1 MLGLKILEN
10 QDAISARVKGEILDH
25 EIDTYKS
32 LGVETLVVRTKEN
45 NIVDYENFED
55 FSVISGGFGNSS
67 HPTQALIDIS
77 TLIKFDKLSYEIP
90 ITYVGDLKHSRVF
103 SSGRELLTKLGY
115 KIGVLTNKDL
125 LPDNLD
131 NLHIFNSWE
140 EVIKYSGSVELL
152 RIQKERLKNLDGFD
166 FEDFIKNFQLN
177 NEILESAKKDFIVM
191 HPMPINIGIEIDKE
205 ALKNNRFIYKEQLKL
220 ATKTRV
226 LVISLHMEK
235 YDKSSNFIDLHT
247 HTRFPDKNNFPT
259 SEINQAAKYGG
270 YSEIL
275 AMANSEIPIDSIE
288 NLEIARVWIKI

>member
-1 MLGLKILEN
+1 MENLLNFKNIDKENLEKIIENILSINLKTLNQIDSITLLQFNESSTRTRLSFNVAAQLLGLKILEN

-103 SSGRELLTKLGY
+103 SSGRELLTKLGH
-115 KIGVLTNKDL
+115 KVGVLTNKDL

-140 EVIKYSGSVELL
+140 EVVEYSGSVELL

-226 LVISLHMEK
+226 VS
-235 YDKSSNFIDLHT
+235 YQFAYG
-247 HTRFPDKNNFPT
+247 
-259 SEINQAAKYGG
+259 EI
-270 YSEIL
+270 
-275 AMANSEIPIDSIE
+275 
-288 NLEIARVWIKI
+288 

>member
-1 MLGLKILEN
+1 MENLLNFKNIEKEILEKIIENILSTNLKTLNQIDSITLLQFNESSTRTRLSFNVAAQLLGLKILEN

-77 TLIKFDKLSYEIP
+77 TLIKFGKLSYEIP

-115 KIGVLTNKDL
+115 KVGVLTSKDL

-177 NEILESAKKDFIVM
+177 NEILESAEKDFIVM
-191 HPMPINIGIEIDKE
+191 HPMPINIGIEIGKE

-226 LVISLHMEK
+226 VS
-235 YDKSSNFIDLHT
+235 YQFAYG
-247 HTRFPDKNNFPT
+247 
-259 SEINQAAKYGG
+259 EI
-270 YSEIL
+270 
-275 AMANSEIPIDSIE
+275 
-288 NLEIARVWIKI
+288 

>member
-1 MLGLKILEN
+1 MENLLNFKNIDKENLEKIIENILSINLKTLNQINSITLLQFNESSTRTRLSFNVAAQLLGLKILEN

-115 KIGVLTNKDL
+115 KVGVLTNKDL

-226 LVISLHMEK
+226 VS
-235 YDKSSNFIDLHT
+235 YQFAYG
-247 HTRFPDKNNFPT
+247 
-259 SEINQAAKYGG
+259 EI
-270 YSEIL
+270 
-275 AMANSEIPIDSIE
+275 
-288 NLEIARVWIKI
+288 

>member
-1 MLGLKILEN
+1 MENLLNFKNIDKENLEKIIENILSINLKTLNQIDSITLLQFNESSTRTRLSFNVAAQLLGLKILEN

-115 KIGVLTNKDL
+115 KVGVLTNKDL

-140 EVIKYSGSVELL
+140 EAIKYSGSVELL
-152 RIQKERLKNLDGFD
+152 RIQKERLKNLDGYD

-226 LVISLHMEK
+226 VS
-235 YDKSSNFIDLHT
+235 YQFAYG
-247 HTRFPDKNNFPT
+247 
-259 SEINQAAKYGG
+259 EI
-270 YSEIL
+270 
-275 AMANSEIPIDSIE
+275 
-288 NLEIARVWIKI
+288 

>member
-1 MLGLKILEN
+1 MENLLNFKNIDKENLEKIIENILSINLKTLNQINSITLLQFNESSTRTRLSFNVAAQLLGLKVLEN

-115 KIGVLTNKDL
+115 KVGVLTNKDL
-125 LPDNLD
+125 LPDSLD

-226 LVISLHMEK
+226 VS
-235 YDKSSNFIDLHT
+235 YQFAYG
-247 HTRFPDKNNFPT
+247 
-259 SEINQAAKYGG
+259 EI
-270 YSEIL
+270 
-275 AMANSEIPIDSIE
+275 
-288 NLEIARVWIKI
+288 

>member
-1 MLGLKILEN
+1 MENLLNFKNIDKENLEKIIENILSINLKTLNQIDSITLLQFNESSTRTRLSFNVAAQLLGLKILEN

-45 NIVDYENFED
+45 NIVDYENFEE

-115 KIGVLTNKDL
+115 KVGVLTNKDL

-166 FEDFIKNFQLN
+166 FKDFIKNFQLN

-226 LVISLHMEK
+226 VS
-235 YDKSSNFIDLHT
+235 YQFAYG
-247 HTRFPDKNNFPT
+247 
-259 SEINQAAKYGG
+259 EI
-270 YSEIL
+270 
-275 AMANSEIPIDSIE
+275 
-288 NLEIARVWIKI
+288 

>member
-1 MLGLKILEN
+1 MENLLNFKNIDKENLEKIIENILSINLKTLNQIDSITLLQFNESSTRTRLSFNVAAQLLGLKVLEN

-115 KIGVLTNKDL
+115 KVGVLTNKDL

-166 FEDFIKNFQLN
+166 FENFINNFQLN
-177 NEILESAKKDFIVM
+177 NEILETAEKDFIVM

-205 ALKNNRFIYKEQLKL
+205 ALKNNRFIYKEQLEL

-226 LVISLHMEK
+226 VS
-235 YDKSSNFIDLHT
+235 YQFAYG
-247 HTRFPDKNNFPT
+247 
-259 SEINQAAKYGG
+259 EI
-270 YSEIL
+270 
-275 AMANSEIPIDSIE
+275 
-288 NLEIARVWIKI
+288 

>member
-1 MLGLKILEN
+1 MENLLNFKNIDKENLEKIIENILSINLKTLNQINSITLLQFNESSTRTRLSFNVAAQLLGLKILEN
-10 QDAISARVKGEILDH
+10 LDAISARVKGEILDH

-45 NIVDYENFED
+45 NIEDYENFED

-115 KIGVLTNKDL
+115 KVGVLTNKDL

-131 NLHIFNSWE
+131 NLHIFKTWE

-166 FEDFIKNFQLN
+166 FENFINNFQLN
-177 NEILESAKKDFIVM
+177 NEILETAEKDFIVM

-205 ALKNNRFIYKEQLKL
+205 ALKNNRFIYKEQLEL

-226 LVISLHMEK
+226 VS
-235 YDKSSNFIDLHT
+235 YQFAYG
-247 HTRFPDKNNFPT
+247 
-259 SEINQAAKYGG
+259 EI
-270 YSEIL
+270 
-275 AMANSEIPIDSIE
+275 
-288 NLEIARVWIKI
+288 

>member
-1 MLGLKILEN
+1 MENLLNFKNIDKENLEKIIENILSINLKTLNQIDSITLLQFNESSTRTRLSFNVAAQLLGLKILEN

-115 KIGVLTNKDL
+115 KVGVLTNKDL

-166 FEDFIKNFQLN
+166 FENFIKNFQLN
-177 NEILESAKKDFIVM
+177 NEILETAEKDFIVM

-226 LVISLHMEK
+226 VS
-235 YDKSSNFIDLHT
+235 YQFAYG
-247 HTRFPDKNNFPT
+247 
-259 SEINQAAKYGG
+259 EI
-270 YSEIL
+270 
-275 AMANSEIPIDSIE
+275 
-288 NLEIARVWIKI
+288 

>member
-1 MLGLKILEN
+1 MENLLNFKNIDKENLEKIIENILSTNLKTLNQIDSITLLQFNESSTRTRLSFNVAAQLLGLKILEN

-77 TLIKFDKLSYEIP
+77 TLIKFGKLSYEIP

-115 KIGVLTNKDL
+115 KVGVLTSKDL

-166 FEDFIKNFQLN
+166 FENFINNFQLN
-177 NEILESAKKDFIVM
+177 NEILESAEKDFIVM
-191 HPMPINIGIEIDKE
+191 HPMPINIGIEIGKE

-226 LVISLHMEK
+226 VS
-235 YDKSSNFIDLHT
+235 YQFAYG
-247 HTRFPDKNNFPT
+247 
-259 SEINQAAKYGG
+259 EI
-270 YSEIL
+270 
-275 AMANSEIPIDSIE
+275 
-288 NLEIARVWIKI
+288 W

>member
-1 MLGLKILEN
+1 MENLLNFKNIDKENLEKIIENILSINLKTLNQIESMTLLQFNESSTRTRLSFNVAAQLLGLKILEN

-115 KIGVLTNKDL
+115 KVGVLTNKDL

-226 LVISLHMEK
+226 VS
-235 YDKSSNFIDLHT
+235 YQFAYG
-247 HTRFPDKNNFPT
+247 
-259 SEINQAAKYGG
+259 EI
-270 YSEIL
+270 
-275 AMANSEIPIDSIE
+275 
-288 NLEIARVWIKI
+288 

>member
-1 MLGLKILEN
+1 MENLLNFKNIDKENLEKIIESILSINLKTLNQIDSMTLLQFNESSTRTRLSFNVAAQLLGLKILEN

-45 NIVDYENFED
+45 NILDYENFED

-115 KIGVLTNKDL
+115 KVGVLTNKDL

-131 NLHIFNSWE
+131 NLHIFKSWE

-226 LVISLHMEK
+226 VS
-235 YDKSSNFIDLHT
+235 YQFAYG
-247 HTRFPDKNNFPT
+247 
-259 SEINQAAKYGG
+259 EI
-270 YSEIL
+270 
-275 AMANSEIPIDSIE
+275 
-288 NLEIARVWIKI
+288 

>member
-1 MLGLKILEN
+1 MENLLNFKNIDKENLEKIIENILSINLKTLNQIDSITLLQFNESSTRTRLSFNVAAKLLGLKILEN

-115 KIGVLTNKDL
+115 KVGVLTNKDL

-226 LVISLHMEK
+226 VS
-235 YDKSSNFIDLHT
+235 YQFAYG
-247 HTRFPDKNNFPT
+247 
-259 SEINQAAKYGG
+259 EI
-270 YSEIL
+270 
-275 AMANSEIPIDSIE
+275 
-288 NLEIARVWIKI
+288 

>member
-1 MLGLKILEN
+1 MENLLNFQNINKENLEKIIENILSINLKTLNQIDSITLLQFNESSTRTRLSFNVAAQLLGLKILEN

-115 KIGVLTNKDL
+115 KVGVLTNKDL

-140 EVIKYSGSVELL
+140 EVVKYSGSVELL

-177 NEILESAKKDFIVM
+177 DEILESAKKDFIVM

-226 LVISLHMEK
+226 VS
-235 YDKSSNFIDLHT
+235 YQFAYG
-247 HTRFPDKNNFPT
+247 
-259 SEINQAAKYGG
+259 EI
-270 YSEIL
+270 
-275 AMANSEIPIDSIE
+275 
-288 NLEIARVWIKI
+288 

>member
-1 MLGLKILEN
+1 MENLLNFKNIDKENLEKIIENILSINLKTLNQIDSITLLQFNESSTRTRLSFNVAAQLLGLKILEN

-45 NIVDYENFED
+45 NIEDYENFED

-115 KIGVLTNKDL
+115 KVGVLTNKDL

-131 NLHIFNSWE
+131 NLHIFKSWE

-166 FEDFIKNFQLN
+166 FENFINNFQLN
-177 NEILESAKKDFIVM
+177 NEILETAEKDFIVM

-205 ALKNNRFIYKEQLKL
+205 ALKNNRFIYKEQLEL

-226 LVISLHMEK
+226 VS
-235 YDKSSNFIDLHT
+235 YQFAYG
-247 HTRFPDKNNFPT
+247 
-259 SEINQAAKYGG
+259 EI
-270 YSEIL
+270 
-275 AMANSEIPIDSIE
+275 
-288 NLEIARVWIKI
+288 

>member
-1 MLGLKILEN
+1 MENLLNFKNIDKENLEKIIENILSINLKTLNQINSITLLQFNESSTRTRLSFNVAAQLLGLKILEN

-45 NIVDYENFED
+45 NIEDYENFED

-115 KIGVLTNKDL
+115 KVGVLTNKDL

-131 NLHIFNSWE
+131 NLHIFKSWE

-166 FEDFIKNFQLN
+166 FENFINNFQLN
-177 NEILESAKKDFIVM
+177 NEILETAEKDFIVM

-226 LVISLHMEK
+226 VS
-235 YDKSSNFIDLHT
+235 YQFAYG
-247 HTRFPDKNNFPT
+247 
-259 SEINQAAKYGG
+259 EI
-270 YSEIL
+270 
-275 AMANSEIPIDSIE
+275 
-288 NLEIARVWIKI
+288 

>member
-1 MLGLKILEN
+1 MENLLNFKNIDKENLEKIIENILSTNLKTLNQIDSITLLQFNESSTRTRLSFNVAAQVLGLKILEN

-77 TLIKFDKLSYEIP
+77 TLIKFGKLSYEIP

-115 KIGVLTNKDL
+115 KVGVLTSKDL

-191 HPMPINIGIEIDKE
+191 HPMPINIGIEIGKE

-226 LVISLHMEK
+226 VS
-235 YDKSSNFIDLHT
+235 YQFAYG
-247 HTRFPDKNNFPT
+247 
-259 SEINQAAKYGG
+259 EI
-270 YSEIL
+270 
-275 AMANSEIPIDSIE
+275 
-288 NLEIARVWIKI
+288 

>member
-1 MLGLKILEN
+1 MENLLNFKNIDKENLEKIIENILSINLKTLNQIDSITLLQFNESSTRTRLSFNVAAQLLGLKILEN

-115 KIGVLTNKDL
+115 KVGVLTNKDL

-131 NLHIFNSWE
+131 NLPIFKSWE

-226 LVISLHMEK
+226 VS
-235 YDKSSNFIDLHT
+235 YQFAYG
-247 HTRFPDKNNFPT
+247 
-259 SEINQAAKYGG
+259 EI
-270 YSEIL
+270 
-275 AMANSEIPIDSIE
+275 
-288 NLEIARVWIKI
+288 

>member
-1 MLGLKILEN
+1 MENLLNFKNIDKENLEKIIENILSINLKTLNQIDSITLLQFNESSTRTRLSFNVAAQLLGLKILEN
-10 QDAISARVKGEILDH
+10 QDAISARVKGENLDH

-77 TLIKFDKLSYEIP
+77 TLIKFDKVSYEIP

-115 KIGVLTNKDL
+115 KVGVLTNKDL

-226 LVISLHMEK
+226 VS
-235 YDKSSNFIDLHT
+235 YQFAYG
-247 HTRFPDKNNFPT
+247 
-259 SEINQAAKYGG
+259 EI
-270 YSEIL
+270 
-275 AMANSEIPIDSIE
+275 
-288 NLEIARVWIKI
+288 

>member
-1 MLGLKILEN
+1 MENLLNFKNIDKENLEKIIENILSINLKTLNQIDSITLLQFNESSTRTRLSFNVAAQLLGLKVLEN

-115 KIGVLTNKDL
+115 KVGVLTNKDL
-125 LPDNLD
+125 LPDSLD

-226 LVISLHMEK
+226 VS
-235 YDKSSNFIDLHT
+235 YQFAYG
-247 HTRFPDKNNFPT
+247 
-259 SEINQAAKYGG
+259 EI
-270 YSEIL
+270 
-275 AMANSEIPIDSIE
+275 
-288 NLEIARVWIKI
+288 

>member
-1 MLGLKILEN
+1 MENLLNFKNIEKEILEKIIENILSINLKTLNQIGSITLLQFNESSTRTRLSFNVAAQLLGLKILEN

-77 TLIKFDKLSYEIP
+77 TLIKFGKLSYEIP

-115 KIGVLTNKDL
+115 KVGVLTSKDL

-166 FEDFIKNFQLN
+166 FENFIKNFQLN
-177 NEILESAKKDFIVM
+177 NEILETAEKDFIVM

-205 ALKNNRFIYKEQLKL
+205 ALKNNRFIYKEQLEL

-226 LVISLHMEK
+226 VS
-235 YDKSSNFIDLHT
+235 YQFAYG
-247 HTRFPDKNNFPT
+247 
-259 SEINQAAKYGG
+259 EI
-270 YSEIL
+270 
-275 AMANSEIPIDSIE
+275 
-288 NLEIARVWIKI
+288 

>member
-1 MLGLKILEN
+1 MENLLNFKNIDKENLEKIIGNILSINLKTLNQIDSITLLQFNESSTRTRLSFNVAAQLLGLKILEN

-115 KIGVLTNKDL
+115 KVGVFTNKDL

-226 LVISLHMEK
+226 VS
-235 YDKSSNFIDLHT
+235 YQFAYG
-247 HTRFPDKNNFPT
+247 
-259 SEINQAAKYGG
+259 EI
-270 YSEIL
+270 
-275 AMANSEIPIDSIE
+275 
-288 NLEIARVWIKI
+288 

>member
-1 MLGLKILEN
+1 MENLLNFKNIDKENLEKIIENILSINLKTLNQIDSMTLLQFNESSTRTRLSFNVAAQLLGLKILEN

-115 KIGVLTNKDL
+115 KVGVLTNKDL

-226 LVISLHMEK
+226 VS
-235 YDKSSNFIDLHT
+235 YQFAYG
-247 HTRFPDKNNFPT
+247 
-259 SEINQAAKYGG
+259 EI
-270 YSEIL
+270 
-275 AMANSEIPIDSIE
+275 
-288 NLEIARVWIKI
+288 W

>member
-1 MLGLKILEN
+1 MENLLNFKNIDKENLEKIIENILSINLKTLNQIDSITLLQFNESSTRTRLSFNVAAQLLGLKILEN

-45 NIVDYENFED
+45 NIVDYENFEE

-103 SSGRELLTKLGY
+103 SSGRELLTKLDY
-115 KIGVLTNKDL
+115 KVGVFTNKDL

-166 FEDFIKNFQLN
+166 FKDFIKNFQLN

-226 LVISLHMEK
+226 VS
-235 YDKSSNFIDLHT
+235 YQFAYG
-247 HTRFPDKNNFPT
+247 
-259 SEINQAAKYGG
+259 EI
-270 YSEIL
+270 
-275 AMANSEIPIDSIE
+275 
-288 NLEIARVWIKI
+288 

>member
-1 MLGLKILEN
+1 MENLLNFKNIEKEILEKIIENILSINLKTLNQIDSITLLQFNESSTRTRLSFNVAAQVLGLKILEN

-77 TLIKFDKLSYEIP
+77 TLIKFGKLSYEIP

-115 KIGVLTNKDL
+115 KVGVLTSKDL

-166 FEDFIKNFQLN
+166 FENFINNFQLN
-177 NEILESAKKDFIVM
+177 NEILESAEKDFIVM
-191 HPMPINIGIEIDKE
+191 HPMPINIGIEIGKE

-226 LVISLHMEK
+226 VS
-235 YDKSSNFIDLHT
+235 YQFAYG
-247 HTRFPDKNNFPT
+247 
-259 SEINQAAKYGG
+259 EI
-270 YSEIL
+270 
-275 AMANSEIPIDSIE
+275 
-288 NLEIARVWIKI
+288 

>member
-1 MLGLKILEN
+1 MENLLNFQNINKENLEKIIENILSINLKTLNQIDSISLLQFNESSTRTRLSFNVAAQLLGLKILEN

-115 KIGVLTNKDL
+115 KVGVLTNKDL

-140 EVIKYSGSVELL
+140 EVVKYSGSVELL

-177 NEILESAKKDFIVM
+177 DEILESAKKDFIVM

-226 LVISLHMEK
+226 VS
-235 YDKSSNFIDLHT
+235 YQFAYG
-247 HTRFPDKNNFPT
+247 
-259 SEINQAAKYGG
+259 EI
-270 YSEIL
+270 
-275 AMANSEIPIDSIE
+275 
-288 NLEIARVWIKI
+288 

>member
-1 MLGLKILEN
+1 MENLLNFKNIDKENLEKIIENILSINLKTLNQINSITLLQFNESSTRTRLSFNVAAQLLGLKILEN

-45 NIVDYENFED
+45 NIEDYENFED

-115 KIGVLTNKDL
+115 KVGVLTNKDL

-152 RIQKERLKNLDGFD
+152 RIQKERLKNLNGFD
-166 FEDFIKNFQLN
+166 FENFINNFQLN
-177 NEILESAKKDFIVM
+177 NEILETAEKDFIVM

-205 ALKNNRFIYKEQLKL
+205 ALKNNRFIYKEQLEL

-226 LVISLHMEK
+226 VS
-235 YDKSSNFIDLHT
+235 YQFAYG
-247 HTRFPDKNNFPT
+247 
-259 SEINQAAKYGG
+259 EI
-270 YSEIL
+270 
-275 AMANSEIPIDSIE
+275 
-288 NLEIARVWIKI
+288 

>member
-1 MLGLKILEN
+1 MENLLNFKNIDKENLEKIIENILSINLKTLNQIDSITLLQFNESSTRTRLSFNVAAQLLGLKVLEN

-115 KIGVLTNKDL
+115 KVGVLTNKDL
-125 LPDNLD
+125 LPDSLD

-152 RIQKERLKNLDGFD
+152 RIQKERLKNLDRFD

-226 LVISLHMEK
+226 VS
-235 YDKSSNFIDLHT
+235 YQFAYG
-247 HTRFPDKNNFPT
+247 
-259 SEINQAAKYGG
+259 EI
-270 YSEIL
+270 
-275 AMANSEIPIDSIE
+275 
-288 NLEIARVWIKI
+288 

>member
-1 MLGLKILEN
+1 MENLLNFKNIDKENLEKIIENILSINLKTLNQIDSMTLLQFNESSTRTRLSFNVAAQLLGLKILEN

-115 KIGVLTNKDL
+115 KVGVLTNKDL

-166 FEDFIKNFQLN
+166 FEDFIKNFQLKH
-177 NEILESAKKDFIVM
+177 EILVSAKKAFSVL

-205 ALKNNRFIYKEQLKL
+205 ALNNNRFIYKEQLKL

-226 LVISLHMEK
+226 VS
-235 YDKSSNFIDLHT
+235 YQFAYG
-247 HTRFPDKNNFPT
+247 
-259 SEINQAAKYGG
+259 EI
-270 YSEIL
+270 
-275 AMANSEIPIDSIE
+275 
-288 NLEIARVWIKI
+288 

>member
-1 MLGLKILEN
+1 VENLLNFKNIEKEILEKIIENILSTNLKTLNQIDSITLLQFNESSTRTRLSFNVAAQLLGLKILEN

-77 TLIKFDKLSYEIP
+77 TLIKFGKLSYEIP

-115 KIGVLTNKDL
+115 KVGVLTSKDL

-166 FEDFIKNFQLN
+166 FENFINNFQLN
-177 NEILESAKKDFIVM
+177 NEILESAEKDFIVM
-191 HPMPINIGIEIDKE
+191 HPMPINIGIEIGKE

-226 LVISLHMEK
+226 VS
-235 YDKSSNFIDLHT
+235 YQFAYG
-247 HTRFPDKNNFPT
+247 
-259 SEINQAAKYGG
+259 EI
-270 YSEIL
+270 
-275 AMANSEIPIDSIE
+275 
-288 NLEIARVWIKI
+288 

>member
-1 MLGLKILEN
+1 MENLLNFKNIDKENLEKIIENILSINLKTLNQINSITLLQFNESSTRTRLSFNVAAQLLGLKILEN

-55 FSVISGGFGNSS
+55 FSVISGGFGNAS

-115 KIGVLTNKDL
+115 KVGVLTNKDL

-226 LVISLHMEK
+226 VS
-235 YDKSSNFIDLHT
+235 YQFAYG
-247 HTRFPDKNNFPT
+247 
-259 SEINQAAKYGG
+259 EI
-270 YSEIL
+270 
-275 AMANSEIPIDSIE
+275 
-288 NLEIARVWIKI
+288 

>member
-1 MLGLKILEN
+1 VENLLNFKNIDKENLEKIIENILSINLKTLNQIDSITLLQFNESSTRTRLSFNVAAQLLGLKILEN

-115 KIGVLTNKDL
+115 KVGVLTNKDL

-191 HPMPINIGIEIDKE
+191 HPMPINIGIEIDKV

-226 LVISLHMEK
+226 VS
-235 YDKSSNFIDLHT
+235 YQFAYG
-247 HTRFPDKNNFPT
+247 
-259 SEINQAAKYGG
+259 EI
-270 YSEIL
+270 
-275 AMANSEIPIDSIE
+275 
-288 NLEIARVWIKI
+288 

>member
-1 MLGLKILEN
+1 MENLLNFKNIEKEILEKIIENILSTNLKTLNQIDSITLLQFNESSTRTRLSFNVAAQLLGLKILEN

-77 TLIKFDKLSYEIP
+77 TLIKFGKLSYEIP

-115 KIGVLTNKDL
+115 KVGVLTSKDL

-166 FEDFIKNFQLN
+166 FENFINNFQLN
-177 NEILESAKKDFIVM
+177 NEILESAEKDFIVM
-191 HPMPINIGIEIDKE
+191 HPMPINIGIEIGKE

-226 LVISLHMEK
+226 VS
-235 YDKSSNFIDLHT
+235 YQFAYG
-247 HTRFPDKNNFPT
+247 
-259 SEINQAAKYGG
+259 EI
-270 YSEIL
+270 
-275 AMANSEIPIDSIE
+275 
-288 NLEIARVWIKI
+288 

>member
-1 MLGLKILEN
+1 MENLLNFKNIDKENLEKVIENILSINLKTLNQIDSITLLQFNESSTRTRLSFNVAAQLLGLKILEN

-90 ITYVGDLKHSRVF
+90 ITYIGDLKHSRVF

-115 KIGVLTNKDL
+115 KVGVLTNKDL

-226 LVISLHMEK
+226 VS
-235 YDKSSNFIDLHT
+235 YQFAYG
-247 HTRFPDKNNFPT
+247 
-259 SEINQAAKYGG
+259 EI
-270 YSEIL
+270 
-275 AMANSEIPIDSIE
+275 
-288 NLEIARVWIKI
+288 

>member
-1 MLGLKILEN
+1 MENLLNFKNIEKEILEKIIENILSTNLKTLNQIDSITLLQFNESSTRTRLSFNVAAQLLGLKILEN

-115 KIGVLTNKDL
+115 KVGVLTSKDL

-166 FEDFIKNFQLN
+166 FENFINNFQLN

-191 HPMPINIGIEIDKE
+191 HPMPINIGIEIGKE

-226 LVISLHMEK
+226 VS
-235 YDKSSNFIDLHT
+235 YQFAYG
-247 HTRFPDKNNFPT
+247 
-259 SEINQAAKYGG
+259 EI
-270 YSEIL
+270 
-275 AMANSEIPIDSIE
+275 
-288 NLEIARVWIKI
+288 

>member
-1 MLGLKILEN
+1 MENLLNFKNIDKENLEKIIENILSINLKTLNQIDSITLLQFNESSTRTRLSFNIAAQLLGLKILEN

-115 KIGVLTNKDL
+115 KVGVLTNKDL

-226 LVISLHMEK
+226 VS
-235 YDKSSNFIDLHT
+235 YQFAYG
-247 HTRFPDKNNFPT
+247 
-259 SEINQAAKYGG
+259 EI
-270 YSEIL
+270 
-275 AMANSEIPIDSIE
+275 
-288 NLEIARVWIKI
+288 

>member
-1 MLGLKILEN
+1 MENLLNFKNIDKENLEKIIENILSINLKTLNQIDSITLLQFNESSTRTRLSFNVAAQLLGLKILEN

-115 KIGVLTNKDL
+115 KVGVLTNKDL

-205 ALKNNRFIYKEQLKL
+205 ALKNNRFIYKEQLEL

-226 LVISLHMEK
+226 VS
-235 YDKSSNFIDLHT
+235 YQFAYG
-247 HTRFPDKNNFPT
+247 
-259 SEINQAAKYGG
+259 EI
-270 YSEIL
+270 
-275 AMANSEIPIDSIE
+275 
-288 NLEIARVWIKI
+288 

>member
-1 MLGLKILEN
+1 MENLLNFKNIDKENLEKIIENILSINLKTLNQIDSITLLQFNESSTRTRLSFNVAAQLLGLKVLEN

-45 NIVDYENFED
+45 NIEDYENFED

-115 KIGVLTNKDL
+115 KVGVLTNKDL

-131 NLHIFNSWE
+131 NLHIFKSWE

-166 FEDFIKNFQLN
+166 FENFINNFQLN
-177 NEILESAKKDFIVM
+177 NEILETAEKDFIVM

-205 ALKNNRFIYKEQLKL
+205 ALKNNRFIYKEQLEL

-226 LVISLHMEK
+226 VS
-235 YDKSSNFIDLHT
+235 YQFAYG
-247 HTRFPDKNNFPT
+247 
-259 SEINQAAKYGG
+259 EI
-270 YSEIL
+270 
-275 AMANSEIPIDSIE
+275 
-288 NLEIARVWIKI
+288 

>member
-1 MLGLKILEN
+1 MENLLNFKNIDKENLEKIIENILSINLKTLNQIDSITLLQFNESSTRTRLSFNVAAQLLGLKILEN

-115 KIGVLTNKDL
+115 KVGVLTNKDL

-131 NLHIFNSWE
+131 NLHIFKSWE

-166 FEDFIKNFQLN
+166 FENFIKNFQLN
-177 NEILESAKKDFIVM
+177 NEILETAEKDFIVM

-205 ALKNNRFIYKEQLKL
+205 ALKNNRFIYKKQLEL

-226 LVISLHMEK
+226 VS
-235 YDKSSNFIDLHT
+235 YQFAYG
-247 HTRFPDKNNFPT
+247 
-259 SEINQAAKYGG
+259 EI
-270 YSEIL
+270 
-275 AMANSEIPIDSIE
+275 
-288 NLEIARVWIKI
+288 

>member
-1 MLGLKILEN
+1 VENLLNFKNIDKENLEKIIENILSINLKTLNQIDSTTLLQFNESSTRTRLSFNVAAQLLGLKILEN
-10 QDAISARVKGEILDH
+10 QDSISARVKGEILDH

-32 LGVETLVVRTKEN
+32 LGIETLVVRTKEN

-115 KIGVLTNKDL
+115 KVGVLTNKDL

-166 FEDFIKNFQLN
+166 FEEFIKNFQLN

-191 HPMPINIGIEIDKE
+191 HPMPINIGIEIDKV

-226 LVISLHMEK
+226 VS
-235 YDKSSNFIDLHT
+235 YQFAYG
-247 HTRFPDKNNFPT
+247 
-259 SEINQAAKYGG
+259 EI
-270 YSEIL
+270 
-275 AMANSEIPIDSIE
+275 
-288 NLEIARVWIKI
+288 